1 MTAVYAQW
9 IPRTGTNICYANWK
23 NGRKDQGEVDI
34 VGINPAKLKPEWA
47 VEIKWTDSFF
57 YSPQNLL
64 SLKSYM
70 EKNEMDYAMVTTKTE
85 TGMKDMPFG
94 KLQFIPVACYA
105 YTVGRNTLTL
115 MKNSFG
121 I

>member
-1 MTAVYAQW
+1 M
-9 IPRTGTNICYANWK
+9 
-23 NGRKDQGEVDI
+23 
-34 VGINPAKLKPEWA
+34 
-47 VEIKWTDSFF
+47 EIKWTDSFF

-105 YTVGRNTLTL
+105 YTVGRNTLTS